1 MTVVSPPAHANG
13 DITWA
18 CDADRRQKVP
28 PVCRS
33 AAWLS
38 VVCVKFHITA
48 WSHGSAGLVLDITR
62 AAVGW
67 SKSSV
72 AREWCR
78 CQKKKVCCAWADRIL
93 LQSETADVRLW
104 HFYAL
109 LTSFFLSPTKYEGGK
124 DIQLKNLNICNIIKQ
139 RSWVRAD
146 VAARFSQRVRK
157 TLCRLCFR
165 QRPDD
170 GTSARCFYQQRRR
183 CVTVPS
189 CSSTSCH
196 TLIIMFPHAG
206 RATGHKPVNS
216 YHACQKKQW
225 WHLLKSLESI
235 YFTFLVLTVSWKS
248 QRLTLKSS
256 L

>member
-1 MTVVSPPAHANG
+1 M
-13 DITWA
+13 WA

-78 CQKKKVCCAWADRIL
+78 CQKKKKVCCAWADRIL
-93 LQSETADVRLW
+93 LQSETADVWLW

-109 LTSFFLSPTKYEGGK
+109 WLFFFLSPTKYEGGK

-146 VAARFSQRVRK
+146 VAARF
-157 TLCRLCFR
+157 
-165 QRPDD
+165 
-170 GTSARCFYQQRRR
+170 
-183 CVTVPS
+183 
-189 CSSTSCH
+189 
-196 TLIIMFPHAG
+196 
-206 RATGHKPVNS
+206 
-216 YHACQKKQW
+216 
-225 WHLLKSLESI
+225 
-235 YFTFLVLTVSWKS
+235 TVSVCVKLCAAYVSVSAPMTVLLHAAPVSKGVDAW
-248 QRLTLKSS
+248 QCRAALRHHDTL
-256 L
+256 LL

>member
-28 PVCRS
+28 LWVCRS

-78 CQKKKVCCAWADRIL
+78 CQKSLLCMSWQDPFTERDSWCAIMTFLCFIDI
-93 LQSETADVRLW
+93 
-104 HFYAL
+104 F
-109 LTSFFLSPTKYEGGK
+109 FFLSPTKYEGGK

-146 VAARFSQRVRK
+146 VAARFTVSVCVK
-157 TLCRLCFR
+157 LCAAYVSV
-165 QRPDD
+165 
-170 GTSARCFYQQRRR
+170 SAPM
-183 CVTVPS
+183 TV
-189 CSSTSCH
+189 
-196 TLIIMFPHAG
+196 LPHAASVSKG
-206 RATGHKPVNS
+206 VDAWQCRAALRHHVT
-216 YHACQKKQW
+216 
-225 WHLLKSLESI
+225 LLL
-235 YFTFLVLTVSWKS
+235 
-248 QRLTLKSS
+248 
-256 L
+256 

>member
-78 CQKKKVCCAWADRIL
+78 CQKKKKVCCAWADRIL
-93 LQSETADVRLW
+93 LQSETADVWLW

-109 LTSFFLSPTKYEGGK
+109 WLLKYEGGK

-146 VAARFSQRVRK
+146 VAARFTVSV
-157 TLCRLCFR
+157 CRLCFR

-170 GTSARCFYQQRRR
+170 GTSARCSCQQRRR

-189 CSSTSCH
+189 CSSTSWY
-196 TLIIMFPHAG
+196 TLIIMFPYAG

-225 WHLLKSLESI
+225 WHLLKSMESI
-235 YFTFLVLTVSWKS
+235 YFTFLVLTMSWKS